1 MAMRFSEAIRR
12 RMGWCPNADAV
23 RPVRRTSV
31 EAGHESAWKGR
42 NPEPNPSPASAS
54 TAGGDRSGYQ
64 DNMLL
69 ILIAL
74 AWLFPV
80 VYQREFLPILVVL
93 SAVAMYYDAQS
104 IRAGS
109 NFEKETLLGDIVTW
123 RPLTWGAA
131 TLVGGII
138 IMAIYLF
145 HRKEIYHAN
154 LGREEPVCQ

>member
-1 MAMRFSEAIRR
+1 MMVFMEYIRKKL
-12 RMGWCPNADAV
+12 GWCPNAGAIE
-23 RPVRRTSV
+23 PVRHTSA
-31 EAGHESAWKGR
+31 EPGYGDAWKGR
-42 NPEPNPSPASAS
+42 SPEPNPGPEPVG

-69 ILIAL
+69 ILLAL

-80 VYQREFLPILVVL
+80 VYQREFLPLLVVL
-93 SAVAMYYDAQS
+93 SAVAVYYDAQS
-104 IRAGS
+104 IRAGDR
-109 NFEKETLLGDIVTW
+109 FEKETLFGDIVTW

-131 TLVGGII
+131 TFVGGII

-154 LGREEPVCQ
+154 FGRVAAA

>member
-1 MAMRFSEAIRR
+1 MTVFLEYIRKKL
-12 RMGWCPNADAV
+12 GWCPNADAIK
-23 RPVRRTSV
+23 PVQRTST
-31 EAGHESAWKGR
+31 EAGYESAWKGR
-42 NPEPNPSPASAS
+42 SPEPNPGRESAG
-54 TAGGDRSGYQ
+54 TAGGDESGYK

-69 ILIAL
+69 ILLAL

-80 VYQREFLPILVVL
+80 VYQREFLPLLVVL

-123 RPLTWGAA
+123 QPITWGAA

-145 HRKEIYHAN
+145 HRREIYRAN
-154 LGREEPVCQ
+154 FGGEASA

>member
-1 MAMRFSEAIRR
+1 MTVFMEYIRKKL
-12 RMGWCPNADAV
+12 GWCPNAGTIE
-23 RPVRRTSV
+23 PVRHTSA
-31 EAGHESAWKGR
+31 EAGYGDAWKGR
-42 NPEPNPSPASAS
+42 SPEPKPGPEPAG

-69 ILIAL
+69 ILLAL

-80 VYQREFLPILVVL
+80 VYQREFLPLLVVL
-93 SAVAMYYDAQS
+93 SAVAVYYDAQS
-104 IRAGS
+104 IRAGDR
-109 NFEKETLLGDIVTW
+109 FEKETLFGDIVTW

-145 HRKEIYHAN
+145 HRKEIYRAN
-154 LGREEPVCQ
+154 FGGEAAA